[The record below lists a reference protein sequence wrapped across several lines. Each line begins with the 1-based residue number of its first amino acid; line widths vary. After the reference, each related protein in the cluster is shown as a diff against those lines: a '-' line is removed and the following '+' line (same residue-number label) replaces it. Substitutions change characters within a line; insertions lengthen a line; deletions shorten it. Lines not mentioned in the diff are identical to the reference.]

1 MQVNL
6 EGFEAQP
13 ASVYRMYHLHS
24 GSAEW
29 NVVYISEAPLGWH
42 SSLSPYFPEPSQE
55 GLSGKDLGLRC
66 WWIYVLSNWNGPGP
80 SQGLGNRAYWILS
93 GLHCRSGDC
102 CSLHGVQIQQ
112 CHQLLETFLCIQ
124 QLRVQCVQGQAFA
137 RSLGEAML
145 LVVPWRAWARW
156 LELGER
162 TNFCNA

>member
-102 CSLHGVQIQQ
+102 CASFRYRLPPATTGLCTQ
-112 CHQLLETFLCIQ
+112 CSFKGSKLPLTSSAAQKAWVAC
-124 QLRVQCVQGQAFA
+124 FA
-137 RSLGEAML
+137 
-145 LVVPWRAWARW
+145 
-156 LELGER
+156 
-162 TNFCNA
+162 